1 MKEHTQIRHILDDK
15 YKDAIERSGDIP
27 HRFVMNRETL
37 KALCKEMF
45 GDNGMY
51 KGFNTEDEWTYFGV
65 TIGIREDLKNNEVF
79 AIFK

>member
-1 MKEHTQIRHILDDK
+1 MEEYTQVRHILDEK
-15 YKDAIERSGDIP
+15 HKDAIERTGGPAD
-27 HRFVMNRETL
+27 RFVMNRATL

-65 TIGIREDLKNNEVF
+65 TIGIREDLKYNEVF